1 MKSLFFIATMVLFIA
16 CNNSKKENAG
26 TSTDST
32 TTVQSADRS
41 TESSAVGTSVVSY
54 SVADTVKTFAGSV
67 LVQKDKSNV
76 SPGND
81 LLAVVTANS
90 NDGESFVVNF
100 AFTPKPG
107 VYPVVGL
114 SLAKG
119 NYVFGGILGGEPKL
133 TDYKVNLT
141 QCEDLGSNNAGG
153 HKWRISG
160 NIDGE
165 VTINA
170 MGIMKMD
177 KTHPDDVKVNKISFT
192 NLTFDDNWEQ
202 LLEEGM
208 KKLKQ

>member
-1 MKSLFFIATMVLFIA
+1 MKSIFFIATLALLFA
-16 CNNSKKENAG
+16 CNNSKKEKDG
-26 TSTDST
+26 TSADSPT
-32 TTVQSADRS
+32 TLQTADGS
-41 TESSAVGTSVVSY
+41 TEAKAVGSAVVKYT
-54 SVADTVKTFAGSV
+54 VADTAKTLEGSV

-81 LLAVVTANS
+81 LLAVVTGNS
-90 NDGESFVVNF
+90 SDGESFVLNF

-107 VYPVVGL
+107 IYPVVGL

-119 NYVFGGILGGEPKL
+119 NYVFGGILGGEPKM
-133 TDYKVNLT
+133 TNYKVNLT
-141 QCEDLGSNNAGG
+141 QCEDLGSNNLGG

-160 NIDGE
+160 NVDGE

-177 KTHPDDVKVNKISFT
+177 KTHPDDVKVNKISFA
-192 NLTFDDNWEQ
+192 NLSFDDNWEQ

-208 KKLKQ
+208 KKMNK

>member
-1 MKSLFFIATMVLFIA
+1 MRSLFFIAAVTLLVA
-16 CNNSKKENAG
+16 CNNSKTEKAG
-26 TSTDST
+26 ASADTT
-32 TTVQSADRS
+32 TTVQPADH
-41 TESSAVGTSVVSY
+41 SSEAPAVGTAVVSY
-54 SVADTVKTFAGSV
+54 SVADTARTFAGSV
-67 LVQKDKSNV
+67 LVEKDKSNV
-76 SPGND
+76 SPGNNM
-81 LLAVVTANS
+81 LAVVTAS
-90 NDGESFVVNF
+90 SSDGESFVLNF

-107 VYPVVGL
+107 IYPVVGL

-119 NYVFGGILGGEPKL
+119 SHVFGGILGGEPKL

-141 QCEDLGSNNAGG
+141 QCQDLGSNNAGG

-160 NIDGE
+160 NVDGE

-177 KTHPDDVKVNKISFT
+177 NTHPDDVKVNKISFT